1 MKNFILLYISILL
14 FNGCQEVGDTSPLL
28 GDKKGK
34 QPIIIVN
41 KNRHL
46 NIADFWI
53 DKIKDADKPI
63 MSDKEIEAFN
73 KNIVYKQH
81 LVTNFKDI
89 NAHYS
94 GSWLKTTIERNFQNI
109 IKQTKYFED
118 GTKIKS
124 KFANEIKNY
133 MDLYNISNSVETH
146 YAITVHYTNQR
157 IIPTEL
163 ALLKKKGDI
172 YFDRNQNSAL
182 DIATPLAIL
191 HTSADGKWHYAI
203 GEFSSGWVRDQD
215 IAFGDKKE
223 IEGYL
228 NSDNFI
234 ITTRAKNSLLIAGK
248 YYDTVRMGIRL
259 PYILTVDDMS
269 MVLIPTR
276 DENGTLV
283 LSNATIKST
292 HTHKGYL
299 AYTPINILTQAF
311 EFLNAPY
318 GWGGS
323 FGEQDCS
330 KFIQQ
335 IYATTGIK
343 LPRNSSSQSISGENY
358 LELSNI
364 DKITKENRLISL
376 APIGATIV
384 HLKGHIMLYIGD
396 YKGEPYV
403 IQTVWGESKRHYALG
418 RTAVTSLNFNNYI
431 NKVDRATIL
440 IDSTEEVS
448 SLE

>member
-1 MKNFILLYISILL
+1 MKNILLFYIFILLL
-14 FNGCQEVGDTSPLL
+14 FSGCQEVGDTTPLL
-28 GDKKGK
+28 GNKKEK

-46 NIADFWI
+46 NIAEFWI
-53 DKIKDADKPI
+53 DRIKEPDEII
-63 MSDKEIEAFN
+63 MNSKEIEMFN
-73 KNIVYKQH
+73 NNIAYKQH
-81 LVTNFKDI
+81 LVTPFKDT
-89 NAHYS
+89 NAHYG
-94 GSWLKTTIERNFQNI
+94 GSWLKSTIGGNFKAI

-118 GTKIKS
+118 GTKIKQ
-124 KFANEIKNY
+124 KFINEMKNY
-133 MDLYNISNSVETH
+133 IDLANISDSVKTR

-191 HTSADGKWHYAI
+191 HSSADGKWHYAI
-203 GEFSSGWVRDQD
+203 GEFSSGWIRDID
-215 IAFGDKKE
+215 IAFAEKKE
-223 IEGYL
+223 IVDYISSE
-228 NSDNFI
+228 NFI

-248 YYDTVRMGIRL
+248 YYDTMRMGIRL
-259 PYILTVDDMS
+259 PYILTIDDMS

-276 DENGTLV
+276 DEEGSLV
-283 LSNATIKST
+283 LSNATIKTT

-299 AYTPINILTQAF
+299 AYTPRNILTQAF

-330 KFIQQ
+330 KFVQQ
-335 IYATTGIK
+335 IYATTGVR
-343 LPRNSSSQSISGENY
+343 LPRNSSSQSIVGENY
-358 LELSNI
+358 LELFNLE
-364 DKITKENRLISL
+364 KMTKEDKLINL

-418 RTAVTSLNFNNYI
+418 RTAVTSLSFNHYI
-431 NKVDRATIL
+431 NLVDRATIL
-440 IDSTEEVS
+440 IYNDNTGVK
-448 SLE
+448 

>member
-1 MKNFILLYISILL
+1 FS
-14 FNGCQEVGDTSPLL
+14 GCQEVGDTSPLL

-46 NIADFWI
+46 NIAEFWI
-53 DKIKDADKPI
+53 DKIKDTDKPI
-63 MSDKEIEAFN
+63 MNNKEIEAFN

-81 LVTNFKDI
+81 LVSNFKDI
-89 NAHYS
+89 PSNYS
-94 GSWLKTTIERNFQNI
+94 GLWLKNNIERHFKNI
-109 IKQTKYFED
+109 FKQTKYFED
-118 GTKIKS
+118 GTKIKP
-124 KFANEIKNY
+124 KFINEIKNY
-133 MDLYNISNSVETH
+133 MDLYNISDSVKTR
-146 YAITVHYTNQR
+146 YAITVHYSNQR
-157 IIPTEL
+157 IVPTEL

-182 DIATPLAIL
+182 DIATPLAVL
-191 HTSADGKWHYAI
+191 HTSSDGKWHYAI

-215 IAFGDKKE
+215 IAFAEKKD
-223 IEGYL
+223 IDGYI
-228 NSDNFI
+228 NSDKFV
-234 ITTRAKNSLLIAGK
+234 ITTRAKSSVLIAGK
-248 YYDTVRMGIRL
+248 YYDTMRMGIKL

-276 DENGTLV
+276 DENGSLV

-299 AYTPINILTQAF
+299 AYTPRNILTQAF

-335 IYATTGIK
+335 IYATTGVR
-343 LPRNSSSQSISGENY
+343 LPRNSSSQSISGDNY

-364 DKITKENRLISL
+364 DRITKENRLISL

-431 NKVDRATIL
+431 DKVDRATIL
-440 IDSTEEVS
+440 LNSSEEAS